1 MIVHTFEVNKPID
14 KKVTISSTMATL
26 SGARAKAGRVA
37 AQISKPDTA
46 NVFRAQLD
54 VAPFAI
60 HASEIHPAAVD
71 AAPHK
76 MNGSPPKTA
85 ILCREKCR
93 SMTR

>member
-1 MIVHTFEVNKPID
+1 
-14 KKVTISSTMATL
+14 MATA

-46 NVFRAQLD
+46 NVFRAQLG

-71 AAPHK
+71 AAPHT
-76 MNGSPPKTA
+76 MNGDPPKTA
-85 ILCREKCR
+85 IMRMEKWR
-93 SMTR
+93 SITRYEGSHVIRKKYA